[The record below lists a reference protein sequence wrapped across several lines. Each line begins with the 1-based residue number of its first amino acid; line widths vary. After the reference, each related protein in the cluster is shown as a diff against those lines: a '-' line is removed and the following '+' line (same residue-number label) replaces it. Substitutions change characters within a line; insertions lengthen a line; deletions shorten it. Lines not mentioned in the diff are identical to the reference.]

1 VVILLVVVAAL
12 AGAVFVLDRVDLVT
26 PLGQL
31 SSENP
36 AMPCNGHELAEG
48 FTYKFRDPRRG
59 EFVVFHARGHL
70 GGTIAPDANSRQ
82 LAVVKRVIG
91 VPGDVVTVRSKHVYV
106 NGRQADGILT
116 PPFPRVKVGP
126 RQYFVLGDNRSFSQ
140 DSRDFGAVPR
150 SAIFSRVFFVWW
162 PLRHVGA
169 PGGRQAGQP
178 PGNVC

>member
-1 VVILLVVVAAL
+1 MLLVVVAAI

-31 SSENP
+31 SSETP

-48 FTYKFRDPRRG
+48 FTYKFRDPHRG
-59 EFVVFHARGHL
+59 ELVVFHARGHL

-91 VPGDVVTVRSKHVYV
+91 VPGDVVTVRAQHVYV
-106 NGRQADGILT
+106 NDRQADGILT
-116 PPFPRVKVGP
+116 QPFPAVKVAPSPVLRARRQPLVLARQP
-126 RQYFVLGDNRSFSQ
+126 RLRRCPTLGHLQ
-140 DSRDFGAVPR
+140 PR
-150 SAIFSRVFFVWW
+150 LLVWW
-162 PLRHVGA
+162 PLGHFGA
-169 PGGRQAGQP
+169 PGGRQAGPP